1 MVIPADVLG
10 FVKAHEFDRVLSL
23 YVRRGRNRTESA
35 RRGTEAATEPAPDV
49 SSAPRA
55 VHDGDAECLAHAN
68 ALVAALPQT
77 REMAGAMCLYAAD
90 GDHVES
96 LLPVAPTPMERWS
109 VGPIIFPFLASNYSD
124 GFVIV
129 HVTDYDITV
138 SRLQRGAIHLLD
150 ECAIT
155 SDDDRCLVGVAKKLG
170 IIAGSDGY
178 VVLGGAL
185 GVAERLR
192 ALLPTELAQRCVLAP
207 AMTRQTPVAELAD
220 CAFPAMQD
228 LLTVRQSETLRKMK
242 TKAHLT
248 RRASFG
254 LNDVA
259 AAAKEGAVDSLL
271 ISDSLWRRNPRDVEV
286 LAQQALRSGANVD
299 VVTPACA
306 ERLDSEAG
314 GIAAGL
320 RRAVTGAIQSRR

>member
-1 MVIPADVLG
+1 MVIPADILG

-23 YVRRGRNRTESA
+23 YVERGGKHSISTPRNSD
-35 RRGTEAATEPAPDV
+35 AAVLTADTPG
-49 SSAPRA
+49 A
-55 VHDGDAECLAHAN
+55 VRNVDAECIAHAH
-68 ALVAALPQT
+68 ALVQALP
-77 REMAGAMCLYAAD
+77 RNRGMAGAMCLYAED

-109 VGPIIFPFLASNYSD
+109 TGPIIFPFLASNYSD

-129 HVTDYDITV
+129 HVTEHYLTV
-138 SRLQRGAIHLLD
+138 SRLQRGVMHLLD
-150 ECAIT
+150 ECTIT
-155 SDDDRCLVGVAKKLG
+155 PGDDNCLIGVAKKLG
-170 IIAGSDGY
+170 IIAGSDGF
-178 VVLGGAL
+178 VVVGGAPH
-185 GVAERLR
+185 VAERLL
-192 ALLPTELAQRCVLAP
+192 ALLPPELVQRCVLAP

-220 CAFPAMQD
+220 CAIPALQD
-228 LLTVRQSETLRKMK
+228 LLTTRQSETLRKMK

-259 AAAKEGAVDSLL
+259 AAAKEGAVDRLL

-286 LAQQALRSGANVD
+286 LAQQALRSGAVVD

-320 RRAVTGAIQSRR
+320 RRAVTGAVQSRR